1 MKKFL
6 FAILFVLFSFVS
18 FAQTDSCSYNNVYV
32 NDTYYKARAGV
43 IYDTCNIVITTKIDT
58 TYVPVG
64 STTICDTVYD
74 TTYIKNIYLCMGD
87 ELWLSAYGTY
97 DSVFC
102 SHCDSLSTFY
112 WYFGNG
118 DSTIINGVEF
128 ARVTYNEA
136 DCFDIVVKMVDS
148 ANCGTKHDDYVQVQI
163 ADNPIRTVYT
173 FPTICQYEQLPV
185 NVGYGNDANVRLREI
200 ETIKHVTKT
209 NDIKTYIPDGPN
221 CPDLC
226 YEAPVTFT
234 EFPAGRTIESAED
247 ICSVCINFEHSYM
260 GDYRLTLKCP
270 NGQSA
275 ILKYGSKCTGSSTTA
290 CDPLVTNSTPTGAY
304 GGGSQYTGI
313 PYGGQN
319 DATWDHAFGG
329 NYCDSIYN
337 MYGEG
342 YDYCF
347 SRNSAYTLT
356 SGNNAATTTP
366 IADDYI
372 ASTNNAYMMTVTS
385 TFNPI
390 PSSYAGA
397 GSTASTST
405 FKTKI
410 PSDYENKQNYYLP
423 ADDFSSL
430 IGCPLNGNWSI
441 EVCDFWGQDNGWV
454 FNWSMDICGITRNE
468 CEYKIELDSVVWY
481 ADQNLNFDIIDSATA
496 YISSNTF
503 GENFPVYLS
512 VYDNFGCRW
521 DTNSTIDIVHT
532 PQPDLGADTSLCPSD
547 FIVLNAWDSIY
558 GQNYSYVWSTG
569 ETTESIILQNENN
582 QQYVVEVRNDMY
594 NHLCST
600 RDTLNFT
607 VLPHPLIAFEVN
619 NYPLEGCEPYFV
631 DFINHTKAVA
641 PDNSYDIRYNRWIFG
656 DSTYS
661 TEYSPRHG
669 FPAGRYNVK
678 YIAVSNEGCVDSM
691 YFPQLITVFMKP
703 KSAFTWEPVYGRI
716 NQPVEFTN
724 KTEGLHNIYRWEYK
738 YDYDYPYSWNTVVNE
753 HPSITWEKAE
763 IYPIRLITYTTTI
776 GLSGHIYEC
785 RDTVENSIL
794 IVNDFLQFPNVVTA
808 NNDGINDI
816 FVIKNL
822 LEGNAFP
829 KNSLYIYNRWGALV
843 YHVED
848 ISTIQDFW
856 DPNKTNSPDGTYFY
870 RFTAKGYTGETER
883 CGAIEVLR

>member
-6 FAILFVLFSFVS
+6 FAILFTLIGFVS
-18 FAQTDSCSYNNVYV
+18 FAQTDSCSYNNVYA

-64 STTICDTVYD
+64 STTVCDTVYD

-97 DSVFC
+97 DSVLC
-102 SHCDSLSTFY
+102 PHCDSLSTFY

-118 DSTIINGVEF
+118 DSTIVNGIGF
-128 ARVTYNEA
+128 AKVTYTIA
-136 DCFDIVVKMVDS
+136 DCYDIVLKMIDS
-148 ANCGTKHDDYVQVQI
+148 AECGDKHDDYIQVQI

-185 NVGYGNDANVRLREI
+185 NVGYGADANIKLREI
-200 ETIKHVTKT
+200 ENVRHVSKI
-209 NDIKTYIPDGPN
+209 NDIKTFIPDGPN

-275 ILKYGSKCTGSSTTA
+275 ILKYGSKCTGTSTA
-290 CDPLVTNSTPTGAY
+290 SCDPLVTASTPTGAY

-319 DATWDHAFGG
+319 DAAWDNFAG

-337 MYGEG
+337 MYGVG

-347 SRNSAYTLT
+347 SRNSSYTFA
-356 SGNNAATTTP
+356 SGNNAATPVLTT
-366 IADDYI
+366 DDYI
-372 ASTNNAYMMTVTS
+372 ASTNNAYMITVTHAF
-385 TFNPI
+385 TTVPA
-390 PSSYAGA
+390 PYVMAGQ
-397 GSTASTST
+397 TANVST
-405 FKTKI
+405 FKTKL
-410 PSDYENKQNYYLP
+410 PSDEENKINYYAP
-423 ADDFSSL
+423 AEDLSSL
-430 IGCPLNGNWSI
+430 VGCPLNGNWSI

-454 FNWSMDICGITRNE
+454 FNWSMDICGLARTE
-468 CEYKIELDSVVWY
+468 CEYKIELDSVVWH
-481 ADQNLNFDIIDSATA
+481 ADQNLNFEIIDSATA
-496 YISSNTF
+496 YISSDTF

-512 VYDNFGCRW
+512 VYDNFGCKW
-521 DTNSTIDIVHT
+521 DTNSTIDVVHT
-532 PQPDLGADTSLCPSD
+532 PQPDLGVDTSLCPSD
-547 FIVLNAWDSIY
+547 FIVLSAWDSIT
-558 GQNYSYVWSTG
+558 GQNYSYTWSTG
-569 ETTESIILQNENN
+569 ETTENIILQNENN
-582 QQYVVEVRNDMY
+582 QQYVVEVRNNMY

-607 VLPHPLIAFEVN
+607 VLPHPLIGFEVN
-619 NYPLEGCEPYFV
+619 DYPLEGCEPYFV
-631 DFINHTKAVA
+631 EFVNHTKAVT

-656 DSTYS
+656 DGTYS

-669 FPAGRYNVK
+669 FPAGQYNVK
-678 YIAVSNEGCVDSM
+678 YIAVSNEGCSDSM
-691 YFPQLITVFMKP
+691 YFPQLVTVFEKP
-703 KSAFTWEPVYGRI
+703 NTAFTWDPVTGRVH
-716 NQPVEFTN
+716 QPVIFTN
-724 KTEGLHNIYRWEYK
+724 RTEGEHNIYRWEYR
-738 YDYDYPYSWNTVVNE
+738 YDYDYPYSWNTVVDE
-753 HPSITWEKAE
+753 HPSIVWEKPD
-763 IYPIRLITYTTTI
+763 IYPIRLITYTTSM
-776 GLSGHIYEC
+776 GLSGYVYEC
-785 RDTVENSIL
+785 RDTAENSIL
-794 IVNDFLQFPNVVTA
+794 VVNDFLQFPNVVSA
-808 NNDGINDI
+808 NNDGINDL

-829 KNSLYIYNRWGALV
+829 RNSLYIYNRWGVLV

-870 RFTAKGYTGETER
+870 RFVGKGYTGDTER
-883 CGAIEVLR
+883 CGAIEVIR